1 MQSLILA
8 IGNQNYSSWSL
19 RPWLAMKHFG
29 LEFEEIRIPLYQ
41 PGSSEQIRRYSPAG
55 KVPVLQHGAVTV
67 WESLAILEYLAE
79 IFPEHQWWP
88 EDIAAR
94 AMARAISAEMHT
106 GFQALRE
113 QMLMNCRAK
122 FPGKGISD
130 EVQQD
135 IDRITT
141 IWRTCRQQYDRKGE
155 GLFGAFSIA
164 DAMFAPVVLRFHT
177 YGVEL
182 DVVCQTYAAFVLA
195 LPAMKIWLQAAEL
208 EPEVL
213 PQYEM

>member
-1 MQSLILA
+1 MQSLILV

-29 LEFEEIRIPLYQ
+29 LDFEEIRIPLCQ
-41 PGSSEQIRRYSPAG
+41 PGFSEQIRRYSPAG

-79 IFPEHQWWP
+79 TFPEHPWWP
-88 EDIAAR
+88 KDIAAR
-94 AMARAISAEMHT
+94 AMARVISAEMHA
-106 GFQALRE
+106 GFQALRA
-113 QMLMNCRAK
+113 QMPMNCRAK
-122 FPGKGISD
+122 LPDKGISD

-135 IDRITT
+135 IDRITA
-141 IWRTCRQQYDRKGE
+141 IWRTCRQQHGHKGK

-164 DAMFAPVVLRFHT
+164 DAMFAPVVLRFRT

-182 DVVCQTYAAFVLA
+182 DAVCQTYAAFVLA
-195 LPAMKIWLQAAEL
+195 LPAMQTWLQVAEL

-213 PQYEM
+213 PQYEI

>member
-1 MQSLILA
+1 MQSLILV

-41 PGSSEQIRRYSPAG
+41 PESSEQIRRYSPAG

-79 IFPEHQWWP
+79 LFPEHPWWP

-94 AMARAISAEMHT
+94 AMARAISAEMHAE
-106 GFQALRE
+106 FQPLRE
-113 QMLMNCRAK
+113 QMPMNCRAQL
-122 FPGKGISD
+122 PAKGISD
-130 EVQQD
+130 GVQQD
-135 IDRITT
+135 IDRITAM
-141 IWRTCRQQYDRKGE
+141 WRTCRQQYGHKGE
-155 GLFGAFSIA
+155 GLFGPFSIA
-164 DAMFAPVVLRFHT
+164 DAMFAPVVLRFRT

-182 DVVCQTYAAFVLA
+182 DAVCQTYAAFVLA
-195 LPAMKIWLQAAEL
+195 LPAMQTWLQVAEL
-208 EPEVL
+208 EPEIL

>member
-1 MQSLILA
+1 MQSLILV

-29 LEFEEIRIPLYQ
+29 LEFTEVRIPLYI
-41 PGSSEQIRRYSPAG
+41 PGASEQIRRYSPAG
-55 KVPVLQHGAVTV
+55 KVPVLQHGTVTV

-88 EDIAAR
+88 EDR
-94 AMARAISAEMHT
+94 TARAIARAVSAEMHAS
-106 GFQALRE
+106 FQSLRE
-113 QMLMNCRAK
+113 QMPMNCRAR
-122 FPGKGISD
+122 FPGKGILD
-130 EVQQD
+130 GVQQD

-141 IWRTCRQQYDRKGE
+141 IWRTYRQQYGHKGD
-155 GLFGAFSIA
+155 GLFGPFTIA
-164 DAMFAPVVLRFHT
+164 DAMFAPVVLRFRT

-182 DVVCQTYAAFVLA
+182 DAVCQTYAEFVLA
-195 LPAMKIWLQAAEL
+195 LPAMQTWLQVAEL
-208 EPEVL
+208 EPETL